1 MIGRSYPLPYP
12 LVRLS
17 SIVDRKLS
25 RELLFFLKLNIN
37 FALKE
42 NLKEA
47 SFYIIEWRIFFT
59 SVERNLTKESR
70 RTESL
75 IEIAFVPKWNVTRF
89 SKISISLPLFYFH
102 GFSGTEILFPDP
114 WEEIGK
120 QRSIIWTRFF
130 SSTLCVFSTFR
141 LLLLIAKAIDRK
153 WRRKKMDDARGLL
166 ISLRLKGEEGGI
178 GVG

>member
-47 SFYIIEWRIFFT
+47 SFYILYRKNPEEQRV
-59 SVERNLTKESR
+59 SSR
-70 RTESL
+70 
-75 IEIAFVPKWNVTRF
+75 
-89 SKISISLPLFYFH
+89 
-102 GFSGTEILFPDP
+102 
-114 WEEIGK
+114 
-120 QRSIIWTRFF
+120 
-130 SSTLCVFSTFR
+130 
-141 LLLLIAKAIDRK
+141 
-153 WRRKKMDDARGLL
+153 
-166 ISLRLKGEEGGI
+166 
-178 GVG
+178 